1 MGDTPLFVSFRF
13 PGEEPPSKMKAI
25 IPVAGEGT
33 RLRPH
38 THTMPKVMVQVAGK
52 PILGHI
58 IEQLMED
65 GIDEI
70 ALIVGYRGDQIT
82 QYVTETF
89 NLDIHVIPQE
99 ERLGLGHAIYLA
111 KDHMD
116 ESPSLIVLGDTIFD
130 CSFKGVFERGKT
142 SIGVREVEDPRRFG
156 VVKLK
161 GEWIEGFVEKPDN
174 PPSNLAIVG
183 LYYIQNSK
191 KLADALE
198 KLIVEQDKKTKGEYQ
213 LTDALQIMLEE
224 GEEMTTFPVSNWFD
238 CGKPETVLATNR
250 SLLQKKSKTVVAPGC
265 IIREPVYIAENVQL
279 IDSIIGPNASIAEGS
294 VVEQS
299 IVQDS
304 IVNRNSTIRS
314 TMLRNSLLGENS
326 LVEGTFQSLN
336 LGDSAQIL
344 FGKDISDL

>member
-1 MGDTPLFVSFRF
+1 
-13 PGEEPPSKMKAI
+13 MKAI

-38 THTMPKVMVQVAGK
+38 TYTLPKVMVQVAGK

-65 GIDEI
+65 GIDELV
-70 ALIVGYRGDQIT
+70 LIVGYRGDQIRE
-82 QYVTETF
+82 YVSEAF
-89 NLDIHVIPQE
+89 DLKIHVIPQE
-99 ERLGLGHAIYLA
+99 KRLGLGHAIYLA
-111 KDHMD
+111 KDYMD

-130 CSFKGVFERGKT
+130 CSFKGVFSGGKT

-156 VVKLK
+156 VVKLENELIK
-161 GEWIEGFVEKPDN
+161 EFVEKPDV

-183 LYYIQNSK
+183 LYFIQNSK

-198 KLIVEQDKKTKGEYQ
+198 TLIVEQDKTTKGEYQ

-224 GEEMTTFPVSNWFD
+224 GEEMTTFPVTNWFD

-250 SLLQKKSKTVVAPGC
+250 SLLQKKSKSVVAPGC
-265 IIREPVYIAENVQL
+265 IIREPVYIAENVKL
-279 IDSIIGPNASIAEGS
+279 VDSILGPNASIAEGS
-294 VVEQS
+294 VIEES

-304 IVNRNSTIRS
+304 IVNRNSTVKGAL
-314 TMLRNSLLGENS
+314 LRGSLLGENS